1 MFKKALIIWSL
12 SYLRMKLDTYWIYDY
27 FRYLIVKMTEKRIS
41 LGLMAKQTLF
51 LGLFIFVLGC
61 FSTLFAQNNPTE
73 NTEKLAA
80 SYFASGEY
88 EKARVIYEEL
98 LKRNRYSYTYYEN
111 YLQCLIKLED
121 YKEAVKFT
129 NKQSKSF
136 PDNPGLLVDYGWVL
150 SKSGDTK
157 KAQSVFEDAIS
168 DKKTYLNGRAPQLS
182 NAFQK
187 RGYIDYAITVFV
199 ESRKITRN
207 PMAHTM
213 ELAELYAIKGEFG
226 SVFGEYLQ
234 YLEFNLAYYEQVK
247 DRLQLFITEDK
258 HYDQLK
264 TELITRLQKFPD
276 NQAYQ
281 ELLFWTFVQQK
292 DWDGAFVQIR
302 ALDLRTGKTGRK
314 LMELAEICLENQ
326 AYSAAIKCYE
336 NIKSR
341 GKDFPYY
348 NRAETGLLKTRLIK
362 IQKGGGGSQEE
373 LTSLANEY
381 SVFLEERGHLAG
393 AENAR
398 LDLADLYIHY
408 LNQPQKGIAELNT
421 FIEIP
426 NLSKIQRG
434 TAKLYLADA
443 YLINGEE
450 WEAHLLYKQLEKEF
464 KDEPLGQEAK
474 FQYAKLCYFRG
485 EFEWALTQLEVLK
498 GATTQ
503 LISNNAIELA
513 LHIIECTGLDTSE
526 EALQLFA
533 KAEMLLYMN
542 KVDECLSL
550 LDSLQAK
557 FTYHEIS
564 DNIVFLQ
571 AKIAEKRG
579 DLQAAESF
587 YKELIVKYSFGLLVD
602 DALIALARLY
612 EFRLE
617 DKAKAIE
624 TYETLLLGY
633 SGSIY
638 SFEARNRYRMLKGQ
652 GNPQ

>member
-1 MFKKALIIWSL
+1 MEFV
-12 SYLRMKLDTYWIYDY
+12 MYWFYDY
-27 FRYLIVKMTEKRIS
+27 FRYLFKKMTEKRIS
-41 LGLMAKQTLF
+41 LGVWAKQILF
-51 LGLFIFVLGC
+51 LGLLLLVFGAY
-61 FSTLFAQNNPTE
+61 SPLFAQNNPNE

-80 SYFASGEY
+80 SYFASGEFG
-88 EKARVIYEEL
+88 KAREIYEEL
-98 LKRNRYSYTYYEN
+98 LKRNRYSYAYYEN

-121 YKEAVKFT
+121 YKEAIKFT
-129 NKQSKSF
+129 QKQSKSF
-136 PDNPGLLVDYGWVL
+136 PDNPAILVDYGWVL

-157 KAQSVFEDAIS
+157 KAQSVFEDVLS
-168 DKKTYLNGRAPQLS
+168 DKKVYFNGRAPQLAG
-182 NAFQK
+182 AFQK
-187 RGYIDYAITVFV
+187 RGYVDYAISVYL
-199 ESRKITRN
+199 ESRKITKN

-226 SVFGEYLQ
+226 AVFGEYLQ
-234 YLEFNLAYYEQVK
+234 YLEFNLSYYEQVK
-247 DRLQLFITEDK
+247 SRLQLYITEDK
-258 HYDQLK
+258 HYEQLK
-264 TELITRLQKFPD
+264 TELIIRLQKYPD

-336 NIKSR
+336 NIKAR
-341 GKDFPYY
+341 GKDFQFY

-362 IQKGGGGSQEE
+362 IQKGGGGTKEE

-381 SVFLEERGHLAG
+381 SLFLQERGHLAG
-393 AENAR
+393 AESAR

-408 LNQPQKGIAELNT
+408 LNQPKKGIAELNT

-426 NLSKIQRG
+426 NLSKVQRG
-434 TAKLYLADA
+434 TAKLKLADA

-474 FQYAKLCYFRG
+474 FQYAKLCYYRG

-513 LHIIECTGLDTSE
+513 LHIIESTGLDTTE
-526 EALQLFA
+526 EALQMFA

-542 KVDECLSL
+542 KVSECLAL

-557 FTYHEIS
+557 FNYHELS
-564 DNIVFLQ
+564 DNIVFLK
-571 AKIAEKRG
+571 AKIAEKQG
-579 DLQAAESF
+579 DLQMAEHH
-587 YKELIVKYSFGLLVD
+587 YKDLIVKYSYGLLVD